1 MRIRRLNKEG
11 KSTTVT
17 ANIVDEN
24 LKHWR
29 GTIFGSVE
37 LSSRKIL
44 HMREE
49 SSTLIL

>member
-1 MRIRRLNKEG
+1 MSITRLNKEG
-11 KSTTVT
+11 KSVTVT

-37 LSSRKIL
+37 SLSRKIP
-44 HMREE
+44 HMNEE
-49 SSTLIL
+49 CLILTL